1 MQQSEQQLSSKHNFM
16 FWFHVF
22 ITSLAWVGPFL
33 FSWQIMV
40 GAYTIILLQF
50 FFFDKCLLNAK
61 HDLTVSED
69 ATFYSYLFEAVGMK
83 NINRPLIKVIV
94 RRYLY
99 FILGAFSYFWQEILG
114 FEALL
119 F

>member
-1 MQQSEQQLSSKHNFM
+1 MEQEVQQLSSKHNFM

-33 FSWQIMV
+33 FSWQIMLV
-40 GAYTIILLQF
+40 AYSIILLQF
-50 FFFDKCLLNAK
+50 LVFDKCLLNAE
-61 HDLTVSED
+61 HDLTQSED

-83 NINRPLIKVIV
+83 NLNRPLIKIIV

-99 FILGAFSYFWQEILG
+99 FILGAFTVCWQVYLG
-114 FEALL
+114 NEALL